1 MSNIP
6 DHSSSSCLTSANI
19 KICDKYERIYHGF
32 KVVVA
37 VAELPNG
44 IMLVAKRIKIDKNG
58 MIEYGNGFTLH
69 KFE

>member
-1 MSNIP
+1 MINTKEFIM
-6 DHSSSSCLTSANI
+6 DL
-19 KICDKYERIYHGF
+19 KLLLLY
-32 KVVVA
+32 
-37 VAELPNG
+37 AELPNG